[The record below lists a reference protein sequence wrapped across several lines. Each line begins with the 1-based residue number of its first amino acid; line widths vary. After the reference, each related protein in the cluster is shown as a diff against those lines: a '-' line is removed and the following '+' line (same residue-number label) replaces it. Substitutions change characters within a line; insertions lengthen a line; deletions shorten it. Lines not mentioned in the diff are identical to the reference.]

1 MLARYP
7 AAPVRSRLVIT
18 LLAVAFAAGGCGSQ
32 PSSAEEFEG
41 DERAVAETVE
51 DLQRA
56 AERQEADRACRDFLS
71 EELAGRIAAA
81 GENCQEELEKAIAD
95 ADVVELEV
103 EDVQVDGTTA
113 TARVRG
119 EGEPEDAVR
128 TLEFVK
134 AGDPERWRVDSF
146 AASG

>member
-7 AAPVRSRLVIT
+7 AAPVRSRLVTT
-18 LLAVAFAAGGCGSQ
+18 LLAVALAAAGCGSQ

-81 GENCQEELEKAIAD
+81 GQNCQEELEKAIAD
-95 ADVVELEV
+95 ADAVELEV

-119 EGEPEDAVR
+119 EGEPEDVVR

-134 AGDPERWRVDSF
+134 GGDPARWRVDSF